1 MSPWFAS
8 RSLGELVLPPS
19 FRQYCAAA
27 NMARGSLVKC
37 FTGLLTLQSALG
49 TPVKSGESWSSDY
62 PSKPILK
69 EGELGAVASESDI
82 CSHIG
87 IELLKLGGNAA
98 DAMVGTVAC
107 VGVVGMYHS
116 GKISIYTFAWLLANQ
131 TQVLAEGVSCLCVH
145 QMAHTK

>member
-1 MSPWFAS
+1 
-8 RSLGELVLPPS
+8 
-19 FRQYCAAA
+19 
-27 NMARGSLVKC
+27 MARGSLVKC
-37 FTGLLTLQSALG
+37 FTGLLTLQSVLG

-62 PSKPILK
+62 PAPPIL
-69 EGELGAVASESDI
+69 EDGQLGAVASESDI

-116 GKISIYTFAWLLANQ
+116 GEYPTN
-131 TQVLAEGVSCLCVH
+131 VLTESYFNNYRHRWRRIHAGPR
-145 QMAHTK
+145 TKRHI